1 MLLWI
6 VFVVA
11 YNHQL
16 LYSDNILND
25 KNVIENTENILCT
38 HFHYS
43 NNILHDKNVIQN
55 TEHIMH

>member
-16 LYSDNILND
+16 LYSVNILND

-38 HFHYS
+38 HFHFV
-43 NNILHDKNVIQN
+43 ITMRNVGVLN
-55 TEHIMH
+55 TVYQ